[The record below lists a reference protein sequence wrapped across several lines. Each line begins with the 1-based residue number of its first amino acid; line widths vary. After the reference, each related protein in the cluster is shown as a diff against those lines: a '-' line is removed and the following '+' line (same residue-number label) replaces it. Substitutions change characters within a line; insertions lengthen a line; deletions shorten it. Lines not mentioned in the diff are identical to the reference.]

1 MATIYAKDVG
11 ELLKPITWFPP
22 MWAFSCGVVASG
34 SNFFEQA
41 WLIVIGL
48 ILTGPLVCAASQAV
62 NDWYDRHV
70 DAINEPN
77 RPIPSGRIPGTWG
90 FKIAVFWSFL
100 SIVVSFSLG
109 YWGIIATLL
118 AVLLAW
124 AYSMPPIRLKNNGW
138 LGNAACGFSYEGLA
152 WITGA
157 IVVAN
162 GKFPAYETICLA
174 ILYSIS
180 AHGIMTLNDFKSI
193 EGDKQFGVNS
203 LPVKLG
209 EKLAAKVSC
218 LTMLAPQIIVTLLL
232 FSWQTNLLGLSL
244 IALIIL
250 QLVLMSYFLKNP
262 RQRAL
267 KYSAFGVPLLVT
279 GMMVAASALR
289 FVNVSEGYPSL

>member
-1 MATIYAKDVG
+1 M
-11 ELLKPITWFPP
+11 
-22 MWAFSCGVVASG
+22 
-34 SNFFEQA
+34 
-41 WLIVIGL
+41 
-48 ILTGPLVCAASQAV
+48 TGPLVCAASQAV

-70 DAINEPN
+70 DAVNEPN

-193 EGDKQFGVNS
+193 EGDKQFGINS

-218 LTMLAPQIIVTLLL
+218 LTMIAPQIIVTFLL
-232 FSWQTNLLGLSL
+232 FSWQSNLLGLSL
-244 IALIIL
+244 VALIIL

-262 RQRAL
+262 GQKAL
-267 KYSAFGVPLLVT
+267 TYSAFGVPLLVT

-289 FVNVSEGYPSL
+289 FVNVSEGNSLL

>member
-1 MATIYAKDVG
+1 
-11 ELLKPITWFPP
+11 

-34 SNFFEQA
+34 SNIFDQA
-41 WLIVIGL
+41 WLILIGL
-48 ILTGPLVCAASQAV
+48 LLTGPLVCAASQAV

-218 LTMLAPQIIVTLLL
+218 LTMLVPQIIVAFLL
-232 FSWQTNLLGLSL
+232 FSWHANLLGLSL
-244 IALIIL
+244 VALIIL

-289 FVNVSEGYPSL
+289 FINVSDGSSLL

>member
-34 SNFFEQA
+34 SNFFDQA
-41 WLIVIGL
+41 WLILIGL
-48 ILTGPLVCAASQAV
+48 LLTGPLVCAASQAV

-209 EKLAAKVSC
+209 AQLAAKVSC
-218 LTMLAPQIIVTLLL
+218 LTMLAPQIIVAFLL
-232 FSWQTNLLGLSL
+232 FSWQTNLLGLFL
-244 IALIIL
+244 VALIIL

-289 FVNVSEGYPSL
+289 FVNVSEGYPIL

>member
-41 WLIVIGL
+41 WLILIGL

-218 LTMLAPQIIVTLLL
+218 LTMLAPQITVTLLL

-244 IALIIL
+244 VALIIL

-267 KYSAFGVPLLVT
+267 KYSAFGVPLLVM

-289 FVNVSEGYPSL
+289 FVNLSEG

>member
-1 MATIYAKDVG
+1 MDKIYAKDIG

-34 SNFFEQA
+34 SNFIEQGL
-41 WLIVIGL
+41 LIFIGL
-48 ILTGPLVCAASQAV
+48 LLTGPLVCAASQAV

-70 DAINEPN
+70 DAVNEPN

-90 FKIAVFWSFL
+90 LKIAIFWSLL

-109 YWGIIATLL
+109 YWAIVATLL

-162 GKFPAYETICLA
+162 GKLPSDETIYLA
-174 ILYSIS
+174 ILYSLS

-193 EGDKQFGVNS
+193 DGDKQFGINS

-209 EKLAAKVSC
+209 EHFAAKVAC
-218 LTMLAPQIIVTLLL
+218 FTMLAPQLIVTLLL
-232 FSWQTNLLGLSL
+232 FSWETNLLALSLVVL
-244 IALIIL
+244 IALQIIL
-250 QLVLMSYFLKNP
+250 MRYFLKKP
-262 RQRAL
+262 RERAL
-267 KYSAFGVPLLVT
+267 AYSAFGVPLLVA
-279 GMMVAASALR
+279 GMMIAASALR
-289 FVNVSEGYPSL
+289 FLSVSKGTSAI

>member
-1 MATIYAKDVG
+1 MATIYARDVG

-41 WLIVIGL
+41 WLILIGL

-218 LTMLAPQIIVTLLL
+218 FTMLAPQIIVTILL

-244 IALIIL
+244 VALIIL
-250 QLVLMSYFLKNP
+250 QLILMSYFLKNP

-289 FVNVSEGYPSL
+289 FVNVSEGYPLL

>member
-41 WLIVIGL
+41 WLILIGL

-209 EKLAAKVSC
+209 EGLAAKVSC
-218 LTMLAPQIIVTLLL
+218 LTMLTPQIIVTILL

-244 IALIIL
+244 VALIIL

-289 FVNVSEGYPSL
+289 FVNVSEGYPLL

>member
-1 MATIYAKDVG
+1 MGIIHAKDIG

-41 WLIVIGL
+41 WLILIGL

-70 DAINEPN
+70 DAVNEPN

-90 FKIAVFWSFL
+90 LKIAVFWSIL

-124 AYSMPPIRLKNNGW
+124 AYSMPPIRLKTNGW

-162 GKFPAYETICLA
+162 GKFPTHETVFLA

-193 EGDKQFGVNS
+193 EGDKQFGINS

-209 EKLAAKVSC
+209 EELAAKVSC
-218 LTMLAPQIIVTLLL
+218 VTMLTPQIAVAFLL
-232 FSWQTNLLGLSL
+232 FSWHANLLGFSL
-244 IALIIL
+244 IALIIF

-267 KYSAFGVPLLVT
+267 TYSALGVPLLVT
-279 GMMVAASALR
+279 GMMVSASALR
-289 FVNVSEGYPSL
+289 FINISEGNSFI

>member
-34 SNFFEQA
+34 SNFFEQT
-41 WLIVIGL
+41 WLILIGL

-90 FKIAVFWSFL
+90 FKIAVFWSVL

-162 GKFPAYETICLA
+162 GKFPAHETISLA

-209 EKLAAKVSC
+209 EELAAKVSC
-218 LTMLAPQIIVTLLL
+218 LTMLAPQIIVAFLL

-244 IALIIL
+244 VALIIL

-289 FVNVSEGYPSL
+289 FVNVSEGYPLL